1 MGGSNLVLP
10 PEPPAG
16 LPVVSGEDHPL
27 EEPITQK
34 PVHGLLGKMF
44 EGMSIGRGPAP
55 SPDFLQIT

>member
-34 PVHGLLGKMF
+34 PFHGLLGKTF
-44 EGMSIGRGPAP
+44 GGTSIGRGHKP
-55 SPDFLQIT
+55 SPDFFQIT